1 MPKVP
6 RIGPRAALG
15 APALTSPG
23 VAAAPAFAAE
33 RALAPIVAQQLA
45 EREER
50 IRRQQRL
57 ELNRN
62 GQKVT
67 EALNRLDVE
76 FAARDDFGTF
86 PQEYEATAQAEIEGI
101 LLGVAD
107 DDVREALGAE
117 AESRL
122 STRNRANGLRAVDL
136 EREAAAGIVATGL
149 DAYAAEFALV
159 PDGAKAG
166 IRDRAFAMVDQA
178 VEEDDIDGETGRRWK
193 AEFIQNSAKAH
204 AMKLIRTNPYAA
216 KSQLEDDSNALLK
229 DLDPV
234 TRERLLNSSTVEI
247 EQRERAA
254 EKAAKGADDAKLEE
268 MVDRIYNPANP
279 KGVPTIQEIKDV
291 GFEDPADYEHFAA
304 IVTRMSNGEDINEE
318 NPIVVKYLFG
328 EALSG
333 RMTDPNL
340 LTPYLNQGLPVEKLL
355 NIKSIM
361 LSMKNEETKLE
372 EKALTRFQKGYESSL
387 TSSVFGQTLDPEG
400 DQRNYEFIIESRRRF
415 FQLREQGKST
425 DEILSPSSPI
435 FLGHIVPLYQRNP
448 EEAFQ
453 GDAVTFLSSTKLR
466 KPSGPV
472 VPTEPVKQGWTPGQS
487 AEDRINALRKR
498 GDL

>member
-178 VEEDDIDGETGRRWK
+178 VEEDDLDGETGRRWK

-204 AMKLIRTNPYAA
+204 AMKLNRTNPYEA

-254 EKAAKGADDAKLEE
+254 ERAANAEDAAALTD
-268 MVDRIYNPANP
+268 VIDRIYNPANP
-279 KGVPTIQEIKDV
+279 KGMPTIQEIHDM
-291 GFEDPADYEHFAA
+291 GFGPKTFEHFAKIITKESQGKNTNEVIPSVVNFLYEQVHVSKTITSTDQLVPWIGRGLGTEEFGKLQADLAA
-304 IVTRMSNGEDINEE
+304 INKDPLKQSDDRLLAD
-318 NPIVVKYLFG
+318 F
-328 EALSG
+328 LSASK
-333 RMTDPNL
+333 PAI
-340 LTPYLNQGLPVEKLL
+340 EK
-355 NIKSIM
+355 
-361 LSMKNEETKLE
+361 
-372 EKALTRFQKGYESSL
+372 
-387 TSSVFGQTLDPEG
+387 SVFGHSLDPRGAFLYFQYRLQIQNLVREG
-400 DQRNYEFIIESRRRF
+400 QDQGIHMADLLDPKSTHFVGRILPA
-415 FQLREQGKST
+415 FQRTREQIRKDVRSHQQFMSGGGGT
-425 DEILSPSSPI
+425 DSGLFAPVNPT
-435 FLGHIVPLYQRNP
+435 VPERLDG
-448 EEAFQ
+448 ESA
-453 GDAVTFLSSTKLR
+453 DAWYERTQK
-466 KPSGPV
+466 
-472 VPTEPVKQGWTPGQS
+472 
-487 AEDRINALRKR
+487 
-498 GDL
+498 